1 MYRWILTYIPHKTKD
16 EKRHQKEM
24 YKQVKLLLD
33 KYDKDNKS
41 YIQLEKFVD
50 RYNGNIMQL
59 LRKEIEFPENTY
71 RQLCY
76 HIAGFSVNVV
86 SLFMKETASTLY
98 KRRSRA
104 LEKIL
109 KSDSLYKE
117 KLYKALSK

>member
-1 MYRWILTYIPHKTKD
+1 MLGESFSQITD
-16 EKRHQKEM
+16 EKRHQKDV

-33 KYDKDNKS
+33 NYDKDNKS

-50 RYNGNIMQL
+50 RYNDNIMQL

-86 SLFMKETASTLY
+86 SLFMKESASTLY

-104 LEKIL
+104 LEKIA
-109 KSDSLYKE
+109 KSDAVHKDKYYKM
-117 KLYKALSK
+117 LSK

>member
-1 MYRWILTYIPHKTKD
+1 MLGESFSQITD
-16 EKRHQKEM
+16 EKRHQKDV

-33 KYDKDNKS
+33 NYDKDNKS

-50 RYNGNIMQL
+50 RYNDNIMQL

-86 SLFMKETASTLY
+86 SLFMKESASTLY

-104 LEKIL
+104 FEKIL
-109 KSDSLYKE
+109 TSESFYKE
-117 KLYKALSK
+117 EFYKRLHK